1 MLNSNIILLDVE
13 IIGVEL
19 TRIIN
24 LKIFPTNVP
33 IVLMSYL
40 SIFEIC
46 LLGYTINK
54 VNYLPKPFPLN
65 NLTSLLNWKL
75 LKC

>member
-40 SIFEIC
+40 SILEIC

-54 VNYLPKPFPLN
+54 VNYLLKPFPLN